1 MYNELMMHAEKFEEY
16 ERSLRVW
23 NRYISWLLWYLHS
36 YFVNNFFSDMRHSV
50 YISLC
55 ISDDNLQVL
64 SFASKIG
71 TILSWLKDNDVLVG
85 TVDESDLILENLML

>member
-1 MYNELMMHAEKFEEY
+1 
-16 ERSLRVW
+16 
-23 NRYISWLLWYLHS
+23 
-36 YFVNNFFSDMRHSV
+36 MRHSV

-71 TILSWLKDNDVLVG
+71 TILSETMNIEW
-85 TVDESDLILENLML
+85 ECILPGRPL